1 MSSSVTAQ
9 KLVDPPFYD
18 APIVDAASG
27 QQHSQAWT
35 EYHQS
40 VADQVNKLAAKVGAG
55 AGVTDG
61 SDAAAGQIGEYL
73 TATASGIALTNNAAV
88 NIVSLDLTAG
98 DWDVSGHVQ
107 FNAGAGTHNFYAAAV
122 GAIDGLETQINAT
135 VSTGAVTQGLSTAT
149 RRYSETAT
157 VTVWLVAQAGFT
169 GSMTASGVIRARRM
183 R

>member
-35 EYHQS
+35 EYHQA
-40 VADQVNKLAAKVGAG
+40 VADQVNALAAKT
-55 AGVTDG
+55 GVTNG
-61 SDAAAGQIGEYL
+61 TDAPAGQIGEYL
-73 TATASGIALTNNAAV
+73 TATASGIGLTSNVAA

-98 DWDVSGHVQ
+98 DWDVSGNCQ
-107 FNAGAGTHNFYAAAV
+107 FSASGSAVTFEAG
-122 GAIDGLETQINAT
+122 IDGLDTKINAT
-135 VSTGAVTQGLSTAT
+135 FPGGGSTQGLSTAVQ
-149 RRYSETAT
+149 RKNGTAT
-157 VTVWLVAQAGFT
+157 VTVWLVALASF
-169 GSMTASGVIRARRM
+169 SSSVTASGTIRARRV